1 MSHTTTIDNKFTVTS
16 VDFNATAGQL
26 LSSERSSVD
35 LTLVPVSGY
44 ELDAADF
51 SANSN
56 DFPTGV
62 SAVSFAQS
70 GANVIATV
78 TFDTGY
84 TMPSNAID
92 LPICISG
99 RATLISF
106 TLSGSVIITSDANI
120 TPASGVSTF
129 SATGNEGD
137 TVTAFTKTIS
147 ANTGYKL
154 NPLPVGTLAYG
165 DPNKFNITTSSTT
178 DESGNVTDYTFTG
191 TYTFGGATETNNQ
204 FTILASSELIYIPP
218 IEITSYTIN
227 TANIPSD
234 GTDALRT
241 RTMTIIGTPNAN
253 FTISVLDNS
262 NNTPSGVPSGQ
273 QVMPGSGSYSFNIIF
288 PEVTSLEEYDFLLT
302 GDGVSD
308 NFGGAGQQPSS
319 FTIYQYPNIDV
330 SFGVTATGALANNIT
345 LPNNVVYTYKPNR
358 VLNTSDQNYEFI
370 ANLIVTAASAI
381 VEGSAPQISDLTNL
395 NSATN
400 GGTDITISSLTTSL
414 SSDNLTYTVSISG
427 TTNETGTLDVLSQLN
442 LNNFIDI
449 NATPVA
455 SGQTISLNKGAST
468 TITLSATDGDGD
480 TLTYYISAL
489 PANGTLYSD
498 SGLTTA
504 ITATGAISGNVVYY
518 EHDDSSNLT
527 DSINFYANDGYVN
540 SNTAT
545 VNLSIGVP
553 VGQSISAS
561 GSGGIYYIPITI
573 GTEAGEFKAHFDAS
587 DIPDRFEILYD
598 TSNTSNSL
606 ADMEVV
612 ADSLFVGDYVLNPE
626 PTNGTY
632 NLYEYTYVGTGGN
645 APAADFGGDT
655 VVAAQWNK
663 SASTTQITV
672 DDNDVAKQTTDTRD
686 VTPNGPSRAISNPD
700 YQIGVQDLVYIN
712 ESDTTGATGLEHHDG
727 NVCLTYLK
735 SSSTAYIAYLR
746 ITGLAS
752 NTGWDVYQTEFDDGV

>member
-129 SATGNEGD
+129 SVTGNEGD

-204 FTILASSELIYIPP
+204 FTILASSELIYVPP

-227 TANIPSD
+227 TASIPGDS
-234 GTDALRT
+234 TVALRT
-241 RTMTIIGTPNAN
+241 RTMTIIGTPGAN

-262 NNTPSGVPSGQ
+262 NNTPSGVPSGEQ
-273 QVMPGSGSYSFNIIF
+273 TISGSGSYSFNIIF
-288 PEVTSLEEYDFLLT
+288 PEVTSPEEYDFILT
-302 GDGVSD
+302 GDSVSD

-319 FTIYQYPNIDV
+319 FTIYQYPDINV
-330 SFGVTATGALANNIT
+330 SFGLTTTDSDITVPSNYNIVYAANNVLTTTDLNYNFTATLTATSTSEIT
-345 LPNNVVYTYKPNR
+345 ET
-358 VLNTSDQNYEFI
+358 T
-370 ANLIVTAASAI
+370 
-381 VEGSAPQISDLTNL
+381 APQISDLTNL
-395 NSATN
+395 NPATN
-400 GGTDITISSLTTSL
+400 GGTDITISSLTSSVAVDGL
-414 SSDNLTYTVSISG
+414 SYTITITGV
-427 TTNETGTLDVLSQLN
+427 TNETGTANVSSTLN
-442 LNNFIDI
+442 LNNYII
-449 NATPVA
+449 TNVAPVA
-455 SGQTISLNKGAST
+455 NAGNFSVSKGASET
-468 TITLSATDGDGD
+468 VTLSASDADLD
-480 TLTYYISAL
+480 NLNYIIVSL
-489 PANGTLYSD
+489 PSNGTLYTD
-498 SGLTTA
+498 SGLTDP
-504 ITATGAISGNVVYY
+504 ITSGEIPYTLAANTVYY

-527 DSINFYANDGYVN
+527 DSFTFKANDGYED

-545 VNLSIGVP
+545 VNATVGVSP
-553 VGQSISAS
+553 GASISAS
-561 GSGGIYYIPITI
+561 GQAGVYLVPVVL
-573 GTEAGEFKAHFDAS
+573 GTDAGEFKVHFDAQGV
-587 DIPDRFEILYD
+587 PDRIQILFD
-598 TSNTSNSL
+598 DTNGTSNDLSN
-606 ADMEVV
+606 MQVV
-612 ADSLFVGDYVLNPE
+612 ADSLFIGDNVVSDTSPFDVPPSTTTSNLNLF
-626 PTNGTY
+626 TYNGTSFDTT
-632 NLYEYTYVGTGGN
+632 ETGTQSI
-645 APAADFGGDT
+645 AVTDSI
-655 VVAAQWNK
+655 VAAN
-663 SASTTQITV
+663 TG
-672 DDNDVAKQTTDTRD
+672 TRSD
-686 VTPNGPSRAISNPD
+686 ISPNGPSRNSSGGS
-700 YQIGVQDLVYIN
+700 QLGVQNLVYTSA
-712 ESDTTGATGLEHHDG
+712 SDTTGTSNLNYADG
-727 NVCLTYLK
+727 NICLTYLK
-735 SSSTAYIAYLR
+735 GTTTAYTAYIR
-746 ITGLAS
+746 IYGVTG
-752 NTGWDVYQTEFDDGV
+752 TDWDIFQTEFDAV